1 MNRKPGIRLRSRD
14 GKMNRPGKRSVTRLQ
29 KRDENRDLKRDVHGK
44 EERVDRV

>member
-1 MNRKPGIRLRSRD
+1 
-14 GKMNRPGKRSVTRLQ
+14 VTRLQ